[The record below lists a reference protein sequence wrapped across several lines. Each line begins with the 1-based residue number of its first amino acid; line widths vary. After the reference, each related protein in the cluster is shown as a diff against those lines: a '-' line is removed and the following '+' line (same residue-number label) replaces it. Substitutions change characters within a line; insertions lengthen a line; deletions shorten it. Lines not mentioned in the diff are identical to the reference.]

1 MFLIGITL
9 YTSAMLTECGPAV
22 SPETTQAIIQVES
35 GGNPLAIGDN
45 TLKKSFAPK
54 NFAEAVQLAGR
65 LLRQGHNID
74 LGLMQINSCHMG
86 GMKLTLEELFDPCRN
101 IRIGTTILS
110 EFYRQHKTDDPAQ
123 SLFRALSAY
132 NTGQAWKG
140 TGYINKIL
148 EAAKTGY
155 RVLTPA
161 VQFPVSASPIPSSK
175 PTAKPK
181 TARESAADSPL
192 FFDNLTSA
200 MTAGDL

>member
-1 MFLIGITL
+1 MFLIGVVL
-9 YTSAMLTECGPAV
+9 YTSAMLAECGPAV

-54 NFAEAVQLAGR
+54 SAEEAAQLATR

-74 LGLMQINSCHMG
+74 MGLMQVNSCHIRA
-86 GMKLTLEELFDPCRN
+86 MKLSLEDLFDPCQN
-101 IRIGTTILS
+101 IRIGTTILAD
-110 EFYRQHKTDDPAQ
+110 FYRQHRTDDPAQ

-140 TGYINKIL
+140 TDYINRIL
-148 EAAKTGY
+148 QAAGAGY
-155 RVLTPA
+155 RVSTPA
-161 VQFPVSASPIPSSK
+161 AQFPVQVGAISPRKTPV
-175 PTAKPK
+175 KPK
-181 TARESAADSPL
+181 AVRESAAASPL
-192 FFDNLTSA
+192 FFENLTGA